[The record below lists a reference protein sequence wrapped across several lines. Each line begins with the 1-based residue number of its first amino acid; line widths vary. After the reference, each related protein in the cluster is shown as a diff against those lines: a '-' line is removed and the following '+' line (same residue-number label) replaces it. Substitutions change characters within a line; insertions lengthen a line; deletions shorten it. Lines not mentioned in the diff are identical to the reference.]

1 MIVFIQRF
9 VVLAAVLICFAA
21 GVTWFVR
28 PAEPLDLSYGQLD
41 LRGKLADMLMSRRL
55 ETVLTER
62 EVNDLLKQA
71 LARRPEVRPGVTLTG
86 AAFALQGERLSA
98 DVNLLVRQRLEVGAK
113 LWFELSWTEPYL
125 TALHTGIEIRGRSV
139 PLEWLRLEP
148 LRMELN
154 EHLPKHVSVRG
165 MAFEGSTVRLS
176 LKMR

>member
-1 MIVFIQRF
+1 M
-9 VVLAAVLICFAA
+9 AAVLTCLAA
-21 GVTWFVR
+21 GVLWFVR

-41 LRGKLADMLMSRRL
+41 LRGKLTDMLMSRRM

-71 LARRPEVRPGVTLTG
+71 LTHRPEVRPGVTLTG
-86 AAFALQGERLSA
+86 AAFVLQGERLSA
-98 DVNLLVRQRLEVGAK
+98 DVNLLVQQRLEVGAK
-113 LWFELSWTEPYL
+113 LWFELSWKEPYL
-125 TALHTGIEIRGRSV
+125 TALHTGTEIRGRSV

-148 LRMELN
+148 LRIELN
-154 EHLPKHVSVRG
+154 EYLPTRISIRE